1 MEETFT
7 LLHVHVHDFV
17 WLSILWN
24 YMLLQLYSSKVS
36 GGHQFALV
44 TTYAAK

>member
-7 LLHVHVHDFV
+7 LLHVHV
-17 WLSILWN
+17 WLSIFWN